1 MKKILSFALAALMT
15 GLLFTGCQSL
25 PKISVS
31 SKADLADLK
40 IGTQDG
46 TTGQSLCQKEISSN
60 TDNVK
65 GYKSAM
71 DAALALKNGTVDAV
85 VIDELPAKSIV
96 AQNNDLTILDL
107 ELSEPEGYAIAVK
120 KGNTELLEQINATLK
135 RMKEDGTYDALGEA
149 FIPSDGEI
157 KVPED
162 KATEGDGKIIMGT
175 NASFPPF
182 EYLDGTRIVGFDISM
197 SQEIAADMGKKLEV
211 SNMDFNALLG
221 ALSTGQ
227 IDFVAAGMTVEP
239 DRLENADFSDVYF
252 TSKQVVIVRK

>member
-1 MKKILSFALAALMT
+1 MKKIISFALACLMT

-25 PKISVS
+25 PKITVS
-31 SKADLADLK
+31 SQEDLADLK
-40 IGTQDG
+40 IGVQSG
-46 TTGQSLCQKEISSN
+46 TTGESLCLKEISSD

-96 AQNNDLTILDL
+96 AQNSDL
-107 ELSEPEGYAIAVK
+107 EIIDLGWAEEEYAIAVK
-120 KGNTELLEQINATLK
+120 KGNTELLNQINDTLK
-135 RMKEDGTYDALGEA
+135 RIKEDGTFDALGEA
-149 FIPSDGEI
+149 FMPADGEI
-157 KVPED
+157 QIPED
-162 KATEGDGKIIMGT
+162 KATEGEETIIMGT

-182 EYLDGTRIVGFDISM
+182 EYLEGTDIVGYDISI

-211 SNMDFNALLG
+211 KNMDFNALLG

-227 IDFVAAGMTVEP
+227 VDFVAAGMTVEP
-239 DRLENADFSDVYF
+239 ERLENADFSETYF
-252 TSKQVVIVRK
+252 NSKQVVIVRK